1 MFTISQRPLS
11 SALWSDPVPPSTHR
25 LHPSELAALRGTDD
39 RMDVDVDDADHADLG
54 VGSSLGVR
62 RSVVSP
68 GETITSSKEYM
79 R

>member
-1 MFTISQRPLS
+1 
-11 SALWSDPVPPSTHR
+11 
-25 LHPSELAALRGTDD
+25 
-39 RMDVDVDDADHADLG
+39 MDVDVDDADHADLG

>member
-1 MFTISQRPLS
+1 MFTVSQRRPS
-11 SALWSDPVPPSTHR
+11 SALWSDPAPPTTHR

-39 RMDVDVDDADHADLG
+39 RMDVDGDDGDHADLG

>member
-1 MFTISQRPLS
+1 MFTVSQRPPS
-11 SALWSDPVPPSTHR
+11 SSLWNDPIPPSTHR
-25 LHPSELAALRGTDD
+25 LAALRGTDD
-39 RMDVDVDDADHADLG
+39 RMDVDVDVHGDGADHADLG